1 MDSVVFFGN
10 LFTKRKRIR
19 RTQQQRE
26 RDYIEESNGTMRA
39 YEMKWNVK
47 KANVKVPEAFAKA
60 YPDATFK
67 VVTPENVSDFLL
79 GGDCE

>member
-1 MDSVVFFGN
+1 
-10 LFTKRKRIR
+10 
-19 RTQQQRE
+19 
-26 RDYIEESNGTMRA
+26 MRA